1 MSLVSYI
8 KNKYNSISSRNHY
21 SQPSAQIGAGKT
33 GNLENLSLP
42 DGMRASHALK
52 QEAREIFDKGI
63 TSEEGIKK
71 ELIKRNGK
79 KGFTLIELLVVI
91 AIISI
96 LAGMLLPAL
105 SRAREQARRTVCI
118 SNLKQIGLATHMYAM
133 DHDGNLPTTTEP
145 NHYANWIIY
154 NNGPI
159 GNGILIKKG
168 YINAELVG
176 CPSSDKRKP
185 NKVRDDWDSAVA
197 AGAGVVYSAY
207 IYRAKAGNSE
217 LRLDRAKPALVMDCN
232 CASQD
237 EYNHKGEYVNIL
249 FSDGHV
255 KGVSDPKKTLTLSS
269 PTSAEADR
277 VFLEADKE

>member
-1 MSLVSYI
+1 M
-8 KNKYNSISSRNHY
+8 
-21 SQPSAQIGAGKT
+21 PGAGRDT
-33 GNLENLSLP
+33 
-42 DGMRASHALK
+42 RA
-52 QEAREIFDKGI
+52 
-63 TSEEGIKK
+63 
-71 ELIKRNGK
+71 
-79 KGFTLIELLVVI
+79 FTLIELLVVI
-91 AIISI
+91 AIIAI

-105 SRAREQARRTVCI
+105 NRAREQARRTVCI

-133 DHDGNLPTTTEP
+133 DHHGWLPPTAEPDQYASNQIKSPGGKIGLGYLILEYIPTTDSFVCPSNSGWTSKEKVR
-145 NHYANWIIY
+145 ANWDA
-154 NNGPI
+154 NNI
-159 GNGILIKKG
+159 TD
-168 YINAELVG
+168 
-176 CPSSDKRKP
+176 CT
-185 NKVRDDWDSAVA
+185 
-197 AGAGVVYSAY
+197 Y
-207 IYRAKAGNSE
+207 IYRAKSGNSE